1 VPPLQGADVVY
12 KDVVEPLESVSV
24 TLTPTDRK
32 DITEFGDAAEVGGDG
47 GWQRAA
53 AAGVVC

>member
-1 VPPLQGADVVY
+1 VY

-32 DITEFGDAAEVGGDG
+32 DITEFGDVAEVGGRQG
-47 GWQRAA
+47 QQGQQQQQRRRQQH
-53 AAGVVC
+53 